1 MVGQAQTFEETGQVK
16 TEDKKTSTANEQDMH
31 MKYEKILLFFSSFAG
46 LGDLIK
52 TDDIMKAD
60 NYNQNQI
67 YNAI

>member
-1 MVGQAQTFEETGQVK
+1 
-16 TEDKKTSTANEQDMH
+16 MH

-60 NYNQNQI
+60 NYNQN
-67 YNAI
+67 

>member
-1 MVGQAQTFEETGQVK
+1 MK

-31 MKYEKILLFFSSFAG
+31 MKYEKTLFFFSSFAG

-60 NYNQNQI
+60 NYNQN
-67 YNAI
+67 

>member
-31 MKYEKILLFFSSFAG
+31 MKYEKNSFFSSFAG